1 MSIKVYRIKI
11 EGYVVDQDFLSDN
24 YTGPRTPPADWG
36 ADTLLNEMAGD
47 CNVPETLVDTIKYE
61 DAAPDGACA

>member
-24 YTGPRTPPADWG
+24 YTGPRTTPADWG
-36 ADTLLNEMAGD
+36 ADTLLNEMAGN
-47 CNVPETLVDTIKYE
+47 CNVTETLVDTIE
-61 DAAPDGACA
+61 DEDKP